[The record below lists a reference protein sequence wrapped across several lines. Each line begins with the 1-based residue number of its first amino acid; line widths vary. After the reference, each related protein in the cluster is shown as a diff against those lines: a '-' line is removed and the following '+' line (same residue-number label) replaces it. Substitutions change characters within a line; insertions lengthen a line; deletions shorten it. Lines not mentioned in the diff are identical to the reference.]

1 VVGFIPTE
9 VGFIALDAALE
20 EAQLRGAPLI
30 VVNVVRE
37 GAEGDPRFADEGQLV
52 AAHEHLRRAQVRVDI
67 RQESTDE
74 DIADVL
80 LTTAETENAELLVLG
95 IRRRRDIARH
105 LLGVTT
111 QRLLLDS
118 PCEVLVV

>member
-1 VVGFIPTE
+1 
-9 VGFIALDAALE
+9 
-20 EAQLRGAPLI
+20 
-30 VVNVVRE
+30 
-37 GAEGDPRFADEGQLV
+37 
-52 AAHEHLRRAQVRVDI
+52 VDI